1 MLRLTPIAAGTF
13 AIQCAMPVAVLTHL
27 FAQQYGGPSK
37 EIAGMILIST
47 GLALAS
53 LPLVLLLVR

>member
-1 MLRLTPIAAGTF
+1 
-13 AIQCAMPVAVLTHL
+13 MPVSVLTHL

-47 GLALAS
+47 GLAVAS